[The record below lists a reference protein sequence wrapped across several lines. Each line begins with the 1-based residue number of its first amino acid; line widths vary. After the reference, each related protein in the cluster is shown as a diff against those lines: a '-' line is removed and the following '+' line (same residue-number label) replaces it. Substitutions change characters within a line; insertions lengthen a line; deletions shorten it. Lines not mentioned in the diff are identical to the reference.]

1 MMHALPPKIG
11 IDALDLA
18 TPCPP
23 VAKIEIG
30 ERLKGRLERGQ
41 AFGGRFGARKFLM
54 VEGER
59 SVGILDRDERTRTPP
74 FAKGA
79 VGAVLAFKR
88 GGVELPARNPL
99 ARRERVG
106 ACGLVRFWMTP
117 VERLVPGPTG
127 R

>member
-59 SVGILDRDERTRTPP
+59 SVGIMARDERTRQPL

-79 VGAVLAFKR
+79 VGAVLALK
-88 GGVELPARNPL
+88 GTGAELPARIPL
-99 ARRERVG
+99 PRRDRLDADAVVRVG
-106 ACGLVRFWMTP
+106 LMTEDVRVGNEWA
-117 VERLVPGPTG
+117 
-127 R
+127 

>member
-1 MMHALPPKIG
+1 MG
-11 IDALDLA
+11 IRDWSSDLCSA
-18 TPCPP
+18 EL
-23 VAKIEIG
+23 AKIEIG

-59 SVGILDRDERTRTPP
+59 SVGIMDRDERTRKPP

-88 GGVELPARNPL
+88 EGVELRARNPL
-99 ARRERVG
+99 ARRHRGG
-106 ACGLVRFWMTP
+106 ADARPAARREGKECVSTWKSGVSP
-117 VERLVPGPTG
+117 
-127 R
+127 

>member
-41 AFGGRFGARKFLM
+41 AFGGRFGARQFLM
-54 VEGER
+54 VEGQR
-59 SVGILDRDERTRTPP
+59 SVGIMDRDERTRKPP

-79 VGAVLAFKR
+79 VGAVVAFKR
-88 GGVELPARNPL
+88 EGGE
-99 ARRERVG
+99 VG
-106 ACGLVRFWMTP
+106 ARKPTPEEHTPERPSPLVTSY
-117 VERLVPGPTG
+117 
-127 R
+127 